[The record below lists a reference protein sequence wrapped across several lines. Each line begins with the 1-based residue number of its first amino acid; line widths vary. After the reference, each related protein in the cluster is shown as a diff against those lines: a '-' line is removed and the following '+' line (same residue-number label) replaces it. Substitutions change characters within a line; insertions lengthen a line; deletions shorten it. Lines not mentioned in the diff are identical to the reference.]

1 MASVLTRRRLILAK
15 IESTYGTDSTPTGA
29 SNAILVR
36 NLEIQPLLSESVS
49 RDLVRPYMGQAD
61 QLLAQTRVEV
71 TFEVELA
78 GSGTAGTAPA
88 YGPILKSCGLSETVV
103 TSTSVTY
110 APVSS
115 SFSSLTIYYHED
127 GIRHKVTGCRG
138 TFEINGEVGQI
149 PVISFTMTGIYN
161 APTDVSLP
169 TPTYANQATPLLFKQ
184 GNTTNFSAFSYSGC
198 LQSYNFSMANDVI
211 YRELVG
217 CTKEILITNRA
228 PSGTIVIEA
237 PTITAKDFFT
247 VSTGNTTGSITFQHG
262 TTGGNIATV
271 TTAQSDLGNLTYSD
285 QDGVQMLNMPFIA
298 IPTSS
303 GNDEFSLAFT

>member
-15 IESTYGTDSTPTGA
+15 IESTYGTDSTPSGA

-36 NLEIQPLLSESVS
+36 NLEIQPLVADTVN

-88 YGPILKSCGLSETVV
+88 YGPVLRSCGLSETLV
-103 TSTSVTY
+103 TSTSATY
-110 APVSS
+110 APESS
-115 SFSSLTIYYHED
+115 GFESSTIYYHED
-127 GIRHKVTGCRG
+127 GIRHKLTGCRG
-138 TFEINGEVGQI
+138 TFDISAEVGAI
-149 PVISFTMTGIYN
+149 PSIAFSLTGIYN
-161 APTDVSLP
+161 APTDETLP
-169 TPTYANQATPLLFKQ
+169 TPTYANQAAPLLFKE
-184 GNTTNFSAFSYSGC
+184 GNTTSFSAFSYSGC
-198 LQSYNFSMANDVI
+198 LQSYNFSLANDVI

-217 CTKEILITNRA
+217 CSKEILITNRM
-228 PSGTIVIEA
+228 PSGTVVIEA
-237 PTITAKDFFT
+237 PTIATKDFFT
-247 VSTGNTTGSITFQHG
+247 IATGSSTGSITFQHG
-262 TTGGNIATV
+262 TTAGNRCTV

-298 IPTSS
+298 VPTSS
-303 GNDEFSLAFT
+303 GNDELSIAYT

>member
-15 IESTYGTDSTPTGA
+15 IESVYGTDPTPTGA

-36 NLEIQPLLSESVS
+36 NLEIQPLVAETVN

-61 QLLAQTRVEV
+61 QLLARERVEV
-71 TFEVELA
+71 SFEVELA

-88 YGPILKSCGLSETVV
+88 YGPILKACGLSETLV
-103 TSTSVTY
+103 TSTSATY

-115 SFSSLTIYYHED
+115 SFSSVTIYYHED
-127 GIRHKVTGCRG
+127 GIRHKLTGCRG
-138 TFEINGEVGQI
+138 TFEIKGEVGQI
-149 PVISFTMTGIYN
+149 PTIAFTMTGIYN
-161 APTDVSLP
+161 APTDETLP
-169 TPTYANQATPLLFKQ
+169 TPTYANQATPLIFKQ
-184 GNTTNFSAFSYSGC
+184 GNTTNFTAFSYSGC
-198 LQSYNFSMANDVI
+198 LQSYSFSMANDVI
-211 YRELVG
+211 YRDLVG
-217 CTKEILITNRA
+217 CTKEIMITNRA

-237 PTITAKDFFT
+237 PSIATKDFF
-247 VSTGNTTGSITFQHG
+247 SIATGTSTGSITFQHG

-298 IPTSS
+298 VPTSA
-303 GNDEFSLAFT
+303 GNNEFSLVFS

>member
-15 IESTYGTDSTPTGA
+15 IETTYATDSSPTGS

-36 NLEIQPLLSESVS
+36 NLEIQPLVAETVN

-88 YGPILKSCGLSETVV
+88 YGPVLRSCGLSETLV
-103 TSTSVTY
+103 TSTSATY
-110 APVSS
+110 APESAGFES
-115 SFSSLTIYYHED
+115 CTIHYHED
-127 GIRHKVTGCRG
+127 GIRHKLTGCRG
-138 TFEINGEVGQI
+138 TFEITGEVGQI
-149 PVISFTMTGIYN
+149 PVIAFTMTGIYN
-161 APTDVSLP
+161 APTDETLP
-169 TPTYANQATPLLFKQ
+169 TPTYANQATPLIFKQ
-184 GNTTNFSAFSYSGC
+184 GNTTNFTAFSYSGC

-217 CTKEILITNRA
+217 CSKEIMITNRA

-247 VSTGNTTGSITFQHG
+247 IATGSSTGSITFQHG

-298 IPTSS
+298 VPTSS

>member
-15 IESTYGTDSTPTGA
+15 IESVYGTDPTPTG
-29 SNAILVR
+29 SSDAILVR
-36 NLEIQPLLSESVS
+36 NLEIQPLVAETVN

-88 YGPILKSCGLSETVV
+88 YGPVLRSCGLSENVAAG
-103 TSTSVTY
+103 TSVTY
-110 APVSS
+110 APESS
-115 SFSSLTIYYHED
+115 GFESCTIYYHED

-138 TFEINGEVGQI
+138 TFELNGEVGQI

-161 APTDVSLP
+161 APTDETLP
-169 TPTYANQATPLLFKQ
+169 TPTYGNQATPLIFKQ
-184 GNTTNFSAFSYSGC
+184 GNTINFSAFSYSGC
-198 LQSYNFSMANDVI
+198 LQSYNFNIANSVI

-217 CTKEILITNRA
+217 CSKEILITDRA

-247 VSTGNTTGSITFQHG
+247 IATGTSTGSITFQHG
-262 TTGGNIATV
+262 GTAGNIVTM

-285 QDGVQMLNMPFIA
+285 MDGVQMLNMPFIA
-298 IPTSS
+298 VPTNS
-303 GNDEFSLAFT
+303 GNDELTLAFT